1 MNWRHSMVLLAT
13 AGALLAQGPR
23 GNGPQNAPA
32 LRAGGALDVS
42 QTAVIEG
49 EITSVSIGA
58 GIEYPSIT
66 VDDKAIKVAP
76 VWYLLDRDFELA
88 VGDQVKVKAVHCL
101 CAEDTWYALEITKGE
116 VTLELRDSLGIPLW
130 VRMLGGR
137 GEAANGN
144 RGNQAVRALPGG
156 VCLDPA
162 TVQGYQ
168 GTVVNV
174 NTGVG
179 IQQPTMVLRTAEGKL
194 VTIRLGP
201 ERVLLENDV
210 ELAAGA
216 QVRIVA
222 GVSTCTE
229 ALVALELTTADGVT
243 IRLRDDTGRPVW
255 AR

>member
-1 MNWRHSMVLLAT
+1 MNWKNSLVLLAA
-13 AGALLAQGPR
+13 AGMLLAQGPR
-23 GNGPQNAPA
+23 GKGPQNAPA
-32 LRAGGALDVS
+32 LRAGGALDIS

-58 GIEYPSIT
+58 GIEYPSVT
-66 VDDKAIKVAP
+66 VDDKVIKLAP
-76 VWYLLDRDFELA
+76 VWYLLDHDFELA
-88 VGDQVKVKAVHCL
+88 AGDEVKVTAVHCL
-101 CAEDTWYALEITKGE
+101 CAEDTWYAMEITKAE
-116 VTLELRDSLGIPLW
+116 VTLELRNSLGIPLW
-130 VRMLGGR
+130 VRTLGGR

-144 RGNQAVRALPGG
+144 RGSQAVRALPGG

-162 TVQGYQ
+162 TAQSYE
-168 GTVVNV
+168 GTVVSV
-174 NTGVG
+174 NAGVG
-179 IQQPTMVLRTAEGKL
+179 IQQPTVVLKTSEGKL
-194 VTIRLGP
+194 VTIRLAP

-210 ELAAGA
+210 ELAEGA